1 MPELPEVEAA
11 RRAAEAHLV
20 GRRILSVVVAEDEK
34 VLEGCSAEEVR
45 AALQGRVVVGAG
57 RKGKHLWLLLDQP
70 PMPLFHFG
78 MAGAFAIKGENVVR
92 YKRLAVSPADE
103 WPPRFHKLVLQA
115 EGGVQ
120 LAFTDARRFGR
131 IRLAPDPLLCPPVAQ
146 LGPDVLLSLPDPAS
160 FAALLRRRSRAVKAL
175 LMDQAVLSGI
185 GNWLADEVLYQ
196 SQLHP
201 ETPSALLTDAHCSAL
216 HSSIQQVISKSVA
229 VDADS
234 DRFPPSWLFHVRWSK
249 KPGSIAGHPLSFI
262 TVAGRTSAIVPA
274 NSRRQARGDSKG
286 TGAAVAARAAKSRV
300 GRPKR
305 EEREEDEARQDEE
318 GIRNRNGSES
328 EDGRGQEPLVE
339 SGASEHGE
347 EDSIGRSIGQSQT
360 AGSELPVANESGDD
374 SVGARARAAPPA
386 RRARSAT
393 AATPAAA
400 AAADVTAIA
409 SGRGKRGRRAVST
422 ATATAAPS
430 TSAGQGSG
438 VRALSVVEATE
449 EVKASV
455 TGLSGSGGGGGA
467 VTVTAMGTGRVTRQ
481 AAKRQRS

>member
-20 GRRILSVVVAEDEK
+20 GRRILSVVVAEDAK
-34 VLEGCSAEEVR
+34 VLDGCSAEEVR

-146 LGPDVLLSLPDPAS
+146 LGPDVLLSLPDPVS
-160 FAALLRRRSRAVKAL
+160 FASLLRRRSRAVKAL

-196 SQLHP
+196 SRLHP
-201 ETPSALLTDAHCSAL
+201 ETPSALLSDVHCTAL

-249 KPGSIAGHPLSFI
+249 KPGSIDASSPWLAGYAAFYSHPLPSISASPRSFPSAPTPHSSLQAI
-262 TVAGRTSAIVPA
+262 RSDSSPSLAGYAPFRSTLRLLIHPLPWILFFPCSFPSALTSLTELQAI
-274 NSRRQARGDSKG
+274 
-286 TGAAVAARAAKSRV
+286 
-300 GRPKR
+300 
-305 EEREEDEARQDEE
+305 
-318 GIRNRNGSES
+318 
-328 EDGRGQEPLVE
+328 
-339 SGASEHGE
+339 
-347 EDSIGRSIGQSQT
+347 
-360 AGSELPVANESGDD
+360 
-374 SVGARARAAPPA
+374 
-386 RRARSAT
+386 RSASSPSL
-393 AATPAAA
+393 A
-400 AAADVTAIA
+400 
-409 SGRGKRGRRAVST
+409 GY
-422 ATATAAPS
+422 APFHPYP
-430 TSAGQGSG
+430 
-438 VRALSVVEATE
+438 LS
-449 EVKASV
+449 
-455 TGLSGSGGGGGA
+455 LPP
-467 VTVTAMGTGRVTRQ
+467 
-481 AAKRQRS
+481 

>member
-20 GRRILSVVVAEDEK
+20 GRRILSVVVAEDAK
-34 VLEGCSAEEVR
+34 VLDGCSAEEVR

-146 LGPDVLLSLPDPAS
+146 LGPDVLLSLPDPVS
-160 FAALLRRRSRAVKAL
+160 FASLLRRRSRAVKAL

-196 SQLHP
+196 SRLHP
-201 ETPSALLTDAHCSAL
+201 ETPSALLSDVHCTAL

-249 KPGSIAGHPLSFI
+249 KPGSIDASLCCALAPTPTTLSASTHPLSFI
-262 TVAGRTSAIVPA
+262 AVAGRAIC
-274 NSRRQARGDSKG
+274 SDSSPSLAG
-286 TGAAVAARAAKSRV
+286 YAPFRSTLRLL
-300 GRPKR
+300 
-305 EEREEDEARQDEE
+305 
-318 GIRNRNGSES
+318 IH
-328 EDGRGQEPLVE
+328 PL
-339 SGASEHGE
+339 
-347 EDSIGRSIGQSQT
+347 
-360 AGSELPVANESGDD
+360 P
-374 SVGARARAAPPA
+374 
-386 RRARSAT
+386 
-393 AATPAAA
+393 
-400 AAADVTAIA
+400 
-409 SGRGKRGRRAVST
+409 
-422 ATATAAPS
+422 
-430 TSAGQGSG
+430 
-438 VRALSVVEATE
+438 
-449 EVKASV
+449 
-455 TGLSGSGGGGGA
+455 
-467 VTVTAMGTGRVTRQ
+467 
-481 AAKRQRS
+481 